1 MAAHRYWRLYI
12 SRNGGSSNRNVSI
25 GELILATTPSGAQ
38 AATGGTAS
46 ASSTNGV
53 NAASRAFDGTTSD
66 ANYWQSA
73 SGTFDTTV
81 GSGQAYLQYD
91 MGVGGGIDV
100 AEIRLYFNGT
110 TSGSTTYPSNFALLY
125 SDDGVKWTLQRA
137 WSEQVFTN
145 GETKTLDATPLPSNQ
160 IFNRVVI
167 RRDHRYNAAANAGT
181 PPSMSRVLPHR
192 LIGFGVR
199 HCTAPA
205 VLTPWSGRYF
215 IAGST
220 TVLGAPFARRVD
232 LVEPKSGLLV
242 RQFFTKED
250 GQFLFEWIGPGPW
263 TLVGVDNSAE
273 QNSVIYAHVP
283 PALMT

>member
-12 SRNGGSSNRNVSI
+12 SRTGGASSTSV
-25 GELILATTPSGAQ
+25 GELILATSPGGAQ

-46 ASSTNGV
+46 ASSTNGA
-53 NAASRAFDGTTSD
+53 NEASRAFDGTTSS

-73 SGTFDTTV
+73 SDTFTPTV
-81 GSGQAYLQYD
+81 GSGQECLQYD

-100 AEIRLYFNGT
+100 VEVRLYFNGA
-110 TSGSTTYPSNFALLY
+110 SAGSTTYPSNFALLY

-145 GETKTLDATPLPSNQ
+145 GETKTLDTTPLPSNQ

-167 RRDHRYNAAANAGT
+167 RRDHRFNAAANAGT
-181 PPSMSRVLPHR
+181 PPSVLRVLPHR

-205 VLTPWSGRYF
+205 VLTPWSGSYY

-220 TVLGAPFARRVD
+220 TVLGMPQARRVD
-232 LVEPKSGLLV
+232 LVDPRSGLLV
-242 RQFFTKED
+242 QTFQTKND
-250 GQFLFEWIGPGPW
+250 GAFLFENIGPGPW

>member
-12 SRNGGSSNRNVSI
+12 SRTGGGTSTSV

-46 ASSTNGV
+46 ASSTQGA
-53 NAASRAFDGTTSD
+53 NAASRAFDGTTSA
-66 ANYWQSA
+66 ANYWLSS
-73 SGTFDTTV
+73 SGVMSF
-81 GSGQAYLQYD
+81 GYGREYLQYD

-100 AEIRLYFNGT
+100 VEVRLYFNGA
-110 TSGSTTYPSNFALLY
+110 SAGSTTYPSNFALLY

-181 PPSMSRVLPHR
+181 PPSVLRVLPHR

-232 LVEPKSGLLV
+232 LVEQKSGILV

>member
-12 SRNGGSSNRNVSI
+12 SRTGGGSSTSV

-53 NAASRAFDGTTSD
+53 NAASRAFDGTASST
-66 ANYWQSA
+66 NYWQSA
-73 SGTFDTTV
+73 TTGMPSGL
-81 GSGQAYLQYD
+81 GQEYLQYD

-100 AEIRLYFNGT
+100 AEVRLYFNGT
-110 TSGSTTYPSNFALLY
+110 TPGSTTYPSNFALLY

-167 RRDHRYNAAANAGT
+167 RLDHRYNAAANAGT
-181 PPSMSRVLPHR
+181 PPSVLRVLPHR

-232 LVEPKSGLLV
+232 LVEQKSGILV

>member
-12 SRNGGSSNRNVSI
+12 SKNGGSSNTNVSV
-25 GELILATTPSGAQ
+25 GELVLATSPSGAQ

-53 NAASRAFDGTTSD
+53 NAASRAFDGTTSA

-73 SGTFDTTV
+73 PGTFTSTV
-81 GSGQAYLQYD
+81 GDGREFLQYD

-100 AEIRLYFNGT
+100 VEVRLYFNGT
-110 TSGSTTYPSNFALLY
+110 TSGNTTYPSNFALLY

-137 WSEQVFTN
+137 WSGLVFTN
-145 GETKTLDATPLPSNQ
+145 GETKTLDATALPSNQ
-160 IFNRVVI
+160 VFNRVVT
-167 RRDHRYNAAANAGT
+167 RRDYRYNAAANSGPA
-181 PPSMSRVLPHR
+181 PSVLRVLPHG

-199 HCTAPA
+199 HAAAPT
-205 VLTPWSGRYF
+205 VMTPWSGNYY

-220 TVLGAPFARRVD
+220 TVLGEPYARRVD
-232 LVEPKSGLLV
+232 LVDQRTGLLV
-242 RQFFTKED
+242 RTFYTKND
-250 GQFLFEWIGPGPW
+250 GAFLFENIGPGPW

-273 QNSVIYAHVP
+273 QNSVVFAHVP
-283 PALMT
+283 SAPMT

>member
-1 MAAHRYWRLYI
+1 MAAHRYWRLFI
-12 SRNGGSSNRNVSI
+12 SRTGGGSSTSV

-53 NAASRAFDGTTSD
+53 NEASRAFDGTTSA

-73 SGTFDTTV
+73 SGTFSTAN
-81 GSGQAYLQYD
+81 GAGQEYLQYD

-100 AEIRLYFNGT
+100 VEVRLYFNGS
-110 TSGSTTYPSNFALLY
+110 TSGSLTYPSNFALLY
-125 SDDGVKWTLQRA
+125 SDDGIKWTLQRA
-137 WSEQVFTN
+137 WSELSFTN

-160 IFNRVVI
+160 IFNRVVV
-167 RRDHRYNAAANAGT
+167 RRDYRYNAAANAGT
-181 PPSMSRVLPHR
+181 PPSVSRVLPHR

-205 VLTPWSGRYF
+205 VLTPWSGNYY

-220 TVLGAPFARRVD
+220 TVLGEPYARRVD
-232 LVEPKSGLLV
+232 LVDQRSGLLV
-242 RQFFTKED
+242 RTFYTKAD
-250 GQFLFEWIGPGPW
+250 GAFLFENIGPGPW
-263 TLVGVDNSAE
+263 TLVGVDNTAE
-273 QNSVIYAHVP
+273 QNSVVFAHVP

>member
-1 MAAHRYWRLYI
+1 MAAHRYWRLFI
-12 SRNGGSSNRNVSI
+12 SKNGGSSNQSVSV
-25 GELILATTPSGAQ
+25 GELILATSPGGAQ

-53 NAASRAFDGTTSD
+53 NAASRAFDGTTSA

-73 SGTFDTTV
+73 SGTFSTN
-81 GSGQAYLQYD
+81 GAGQEYLQYD

-100 AEIRLYFNGT
+100 VEVRLYFNGS
-110 TSGSTTYPSNFALLY
+110 TSGSLTYPSDFALLY

-137 WSEQVFTN
+137 WSGLVFTN

-167 RRDHRYNAAANAGT
+167 RRDYRRNAAANAGT
-181 PPSMSRVLPHR
+181 PPSVLRALPHR

-232 LVEPKSGLLV
+232 LVEQKSGLLV
-242 RQFFTKED
+242 RRFFTKED

-263 TLVGVDNSAE
+263 TLIGVDNSAE
-273 QNSVIYAHVP
+273 QNSVVFAHVP
-283 PALMT
+283 STLMT